1 MIESP
6 GEGNSKFI
14 TRIVRC
20 NAPRVKKVGVHLHPL
35 HPLFLPL
42 CMYLEVV
49 VQDGSHMYEI
59 TGLS

>member
-1 MIESP
+1 MIESR
-6 GEGNSKFI
+6 GEGNSKFK

-20 NAPRVKKVGVHLHPL
+20 NAPRVKKVGVHL